1 MTANW
6 KKRYSFRLTDGDED
20 LGQMLENVPD
30 SKKSEM
36 IRNMLKYAYRMMN
49 EERKEKKELD
59 ELKKALLDFKESY
72 QLQHEELLKELRKG
86 IKVAPGQ
93 YAREEVEQ
101 EDAVSEDAIRNSA
114 QAFLT
119 SFGGVE

>member
-6 KKRYSFRLTDGDED
+6 KRRYSFRLTDDDED

-86 IKVAPGQ
+86 IKVAPSQSATEGEE
-93 YAREEVEQ
+93 REGV
-101 EDAVSEDAIRNSA
+101 VSEDAIRNSA
-114 QAFLT
+114 QAFLS
-119 SFGGVE
+119 SFGGIE